1 MSLVREDVYVAL
13 ANLVFKDPRIDAAQG
28 GVFKTTGR
36 YLPQIFAGVSPNDCP
51 ALFMFQHPELRVNQ
65 GKGIPP
71 KRTLQVAFI
80 AYFAAETPQVNLPAT
95 AINNAADAIDDVISE
110 PGNPANVQT
119 LGGLVEHVYIEP
131 SIEPFEGLLQEKSAL
146 VAMVR
151 MLVP

>member
-13 ANLVFKDPRIDAAQG
+13 ASLVFADAR
-28 GVFKTTGR
+28 VSTMFKTTGR
-36 YLPQIFAGVSPNDCP
+36 YLPQIFSGVSPDDCP
-51 ALFMFQHPELRVNQ
+51 ALFMFQQPELRQNV

-71 KRTLQVAFI
+71 KRTLTCAFV
-80 AYFAAETPQVNLPAT
+80 AYFANETPRDPDVLPAT
-95 AINNAADAIDDVISE
+95 AINNAADVIDDVISE

-119 LGGLVEHVYIEP
+119 LGGLVEHVYLEP

-146 VAMVR
+146 VAVVR